1 MYCTSNQKRQKTLPS
16 YKSDTKITLIATL
29 CYHEIFPCLYSSVF
43 DFLTPATP
51 RSAKLFGGLTSRD
64 LGDKSPRLSP
74 RITLPEAPTD
84 LSCGARGQP
93 QEVDEAAEDL
103 SMASKA
109 NKVTPP
115 PPLQCLEPPVKQEYS
130 RPSSVVKQEY
140 QSRYVC
146 KRQKSASEVAMC

>member
-1 MYCTSNQKRQKTLPS
+1 MKFFLY
-16 YKSDTKITLIATL
+16 L
-29 CYHEIFPCLYSSVF
+29 CSSVF

-84 LSCGARGQP
+84 LSCGSRGQP

-109 NKVTPP
+109 HKVTPP

-140 QSRYVC
+140 QSRYV
-146 KRQKSASEVAMC
+146 KIVEQLLRLQRAEIFGNISLNMIP

>member
-1 MYCTSNQKRQKTLPS
+1 MPHFVV
-16 YKSDTKITLIATL
+16 ITFFLYL
-29 CYHEIFPCLYSSVF
+29 CSSVF

-140 QSRYVC
+140 QSRYV
-146 KRQKSASEVAMC
+146 KIIEQLLRLQRAEIQTGAAYLGILNMET